1 MVATW
6 LTELYLDQINRA
18 LLDTHA
24 GVGNAEASS
33 VEQLEQQLQVNIG
46 LLAPTRHPMPQLPV
60 HKYLLMYL
68 YSKDC
73 TERSKQASHRPADCV
88 QVWT

>member
-24 GVGNAEASS
+24 GVDAPDASS
-33 VEQLEQQLQVNIG
+33 VEQLEQQLQVMSCFAARAG
-46 LLAPTRHPMPQLPV
+46 SLLIACAP
-60 HKYLLMYL
+60 
-68 YSKDC
+68 
-73 TERSKQASHRPADCV
+73 
-88 QVWT
+88 

>member
-24 GVGNAEASS
+24 GVDAPDASP
-33 VEQLEQQLQVNIG
+33 VEQLEQQLQVSR
-46 LLAPTRHPMPQLPV
+46 LVCQLQRV
-60 HKYLLMYL
+60 TACHMCMGICL
-68 YSKDC
+68 Y
-73 TERSKQASHRPADCV
+73 A
-88 QVWT
+88 